1 MAALSIFFVVALIAA
16 VLGEVSNTAKYG
28 YVPPKHTR
36 APSTA
41 EHGAA
46 LNHAVVGFGNCK
58 PYCERDKLRA
68 LLPSFLATYKRKP
81 WKENRCGCQV
91 NHCMSSFMVAA
102 LSRAASIVENGV
114 NAGMSGFLFRAA
126 APAATVY
133 HIDPLPRPICDPER
147 QRWRDPGL
155 SYYLTGDNFTDFAQ
169 VDWSRAGL
177 NKKETLVFF
186 DTHQPD
192 ARIVADAIE
201 NGFSTFLLDD
211 NYPAVDP
218 NDMQDLSLKTVF
230 AKNASEAKHLYRL
243 LNFYFEMPPLINP
256 LDAPHSLRTKYP
268 QVFTQPAECRNGR
281 RKHCNL
287 RIDAADQALGLVQ
300 SPLLN
305 LHDPTDA
312 SLFETVMS
320 SGAVQP
326 MEFWWY
332 NHMAVL
338 GAKPRR
344 AF

>member
-1 MAALSIFFVVALIAA
+1 MFS
-16 VLGEVSNTAKYG
+16 
-28 YVPPKHTR
+28 
-36 APSTA
+36 
-41 EHGAA
+41 
-46 LNHAVVGFGNCK
+46 
-58 PYCERDKLRA
+58 
-68 LLPSFLATYKRKP
+68 
-81 WKENRCGCQV
+81 
-91 NHCMSSFMVAA
+91 
-102 LSRAASIVENGV
+102 
-114 NAGMSGFLFRAA
+114 
-126 APAATVY
+126 
-133 HIDPLPRPICDPER
+133 PEA
-147 QRWRDPGL
+147 
-155 SYYLTGDNFTDFAQ
+155 F
-169 VDWSRAGL
+169 
-177 NKKETLVFF
+177 TLVCF

-320 SGAVQP
+320 SRAVQP